1 MSLVLT
7 SKVTTADLTLKIR
20 DRISAGAP
28 VWESSVDELPT
39 WLADEI
45 GQTAVKAV
53 FQSPVACVA
62 ILANGGRLVR
72 RLNQA

>member
-7 SKVTTADLTLKIR
+7 SSVTSADLTLKIR

-28 VWESSVDELPT
+28 VWESSVDELPS

-45 GQTAVKAV
+45 GQTPVKAV

-62 ILANGGRLVR
+62 VLADGGRIVR
-72 RLNQA
+72 RLPQI